1 MNCVFIAVLAMAGIL
16 GLSLAGYGVQMPV
29 EEDKPLQADL
39 LIIDGLKEFGALER
53 PPVAFPHDAHT
64 TALAKQ
70 DQSCETCHI
79 KKETGASF
87 KFKRL
92 ENDGKTTVMELY
104 HNNCI
109 ACHKETLKT
118 GMGFCRQCH
127 ICSSTCPR
135 GAEIATLMRTHMY
148 AARYSDFH
156 MARTTIDQTGGISGC
171 VECGAC
177 RATCAH
183 GVDIARNIE
192 DLKLIYA

>member
-1 MNCVFIAVLAMAGIL
+1 MRKSRSNRVNRVFIAVLAVAGIL

-29 EEDKPLQADL
+29 EEDQPLQADL
-39 LIIDGLKEFGALER
+39 LIIDGLKAYGELER

-92 ENDGKTTVMELY
+92 ENSGKTTVMELY

-109 ACHKETLKT
+109 ACHEETLKT
-118 GMGFCRQCH
+118 GIDSGPVTCGGCH
-127 ICSSTCPR
+127 LEE
-135 GAEIATLMRTHMY
+135 G
-148 AARYSDFH
+148 
-156 MARTTIDQTGGISGC
+156 TTRNGP
-171 VECGAC
+171 AP
-177 RATCAH
+177 H
-183 GVDIARNIE
+183 GHG
-192 DLKLIYA
+192 